1 MSRMKPLPTD
11 YNEKELKTTFDHF
24 NKTLGFVPNSFL
36 TMQRRPK
43 IVTAFTQLNGAIFSK
58 DGIVDL
64 GFKRLIGHMSSFA
77 SGCQY
82 CKAHTAVSASR
93 HGISTEKL
101 EAIYEYNTS
110 PLYSDRERIAL
121 DFALAAASV
130 PNGVTDEMYEEL
142 NSFWNEE
149 EIVEI
154 LAVVAMF
161 GFLNR
166 WNDSMGTPLESEPKD
181 LALKHLDGFTVG
193 KHQ

>member
-1 MSRMKPLPTD
+1 MSRMKPLDVD
-11 YNEKELKTTFDHF
+11 YAKEELKTTFDHF

-36 TMQRRPK
+36 TMQRKPK
-43 IVTAFTQLNGAIFSK
+43 IVTAFTQLNTAVFAK
-58 DGIVDL
+58 DGLVDL
-64 GFKRLIGHMSSFA
+64 GFKRLVGHMASFA

-93 HGISTEKL
+93 HGIDIEKL
-101 EAIYEYNTS
+101 EAIYDYKTS
-110 PLYSDRERIAL
+110 PLYSPKERIAL

-142 NSFWNEE
+142 NSYWNEE

-181 LALKHLDGFTVG
+181 MAQEHLDGFEVG
-193 KHQ
+193 KHI

>member
-1 MSRMKPLPTD
+1 MKPLAVD
-11 YNEKELKTTFDHF
+11 YKEKELKTTFDHF

-36 TMQRRPK
+36 TMQRRPQ
-43 IVTAFTQLNGAIFSK
+43 IVTAFTGLNAAIFSK
-58 DGIVDL
+58 DGVVDL
-64 GFKRLIGHMSSFA
+64 GFKRLIGHMASFA

-93 HGISTEKL
+93 HGISEEKL
-101 EAIYEYNTS
+101 EAIYEYKKS
-110 PLYSDRERIAL
+110 ELYSPKETIAL
-121 DFALAAASV
+121 DFALAAASI
-130 PNGVTDEMYEEL
+130 PNAVTDEMYKEL
-142 NSFWNEE
+142 NSFWSED

-181 LALKHLDGFTVG
+181 LALKHLDGFEVG
-193 KHQ
+193 KHA